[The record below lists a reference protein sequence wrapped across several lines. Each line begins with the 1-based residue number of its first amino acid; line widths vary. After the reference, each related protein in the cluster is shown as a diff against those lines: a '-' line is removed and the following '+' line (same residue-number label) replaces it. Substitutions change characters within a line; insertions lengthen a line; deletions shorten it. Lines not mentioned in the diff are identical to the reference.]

1 MFMKIQRTFIVIPI
15 MMCVLFA
22 NYSTALAVPPF
33 PSSFYGT
40 AKVDGMNVPVGAP
53 ITAFINGVQVAFS
66 GTSLYEGETV
76 YSLDVP
82 GDDPTTPAIEGGV
95 AGDTIVFLVNG
106 QPAQQTALWQSGSN
120 LMLDLTIPPQTL
132 LFMPAIYK

>member
-1 MFMKIQRTFIVIPI
+1 MKIQRTIIVILI
-15 MMCVLFA
+15 VMCMLFT

-40 AKVDGMNVPVGAP
+40 AKVDGENVPVGAT
-53 ITAFINGVQVAFS
+53 ITAFINGVQYAFS
-66 GTSLYEGETV
+66 DILFYEGETV

-82 GDDPTTPAIEGGV
+82 GDDPETPAIEGGV
-95 AGDTIVFLVNG
+95 AGDTIVFRINSL
-106 QPAQQTALWQSGSN
+106 PAQQTALWQGGVN
-120 LMLDLTIPPQTL
+120 LELNLTVPPQTL